1 VFGLAS
7 LGPGAARFKRLLAV
21 TGLFAA
27 LLCAFAARQAGAYQ
41 IAGKPWPGKRVSY
54 YSIGSRHSKQLVDR
68 AARIWNRANV
78 GVRFVRSPS
87 SAAEIMVSGVAGIC
101 RGEAYIGY
109 PGEETSWLYVA
120 HCPTNLMVLVLAHEF
135 GHVLGLGH
143 ERVRCARMNI
153 EVNPIT
159 GTPGRC
165 RRRPLSYWLK
175 HPLTRDDIR
184 GARTAMGQ
192 RER

>member
-1 VFGLAS
+1 LAS
-7 LGPGAARFKRLLAV
+7 LGPGLARCKRLLAV

-27 LLCAFAARQAGAYQ
+27 LLCTFTAQQAGAYR

-54 YSIGSRHSKQLVDR
+54 YSFGSHHSKQLVDR

-78 GVRFVRSPS
+78 GVHFVRSPS
-87 SAAEIMVSGVAGIC
+87 TNAKVMVSGVAGNC
-101 RGEAYIGY
+101 HGEASIGY
-109 PGEETSWLYVA
+109 PGERTSWLYVA
-120 HCPTNLMVLVLAHEF
+120 PCPKDLMVLVLAHEF

-143 ERVRCARMNI
+143 EPVRCARMNI
-153 EVNPIT
+153 GVNPIT
-159 GTPGRC
+159 GTPSRC

-184 GARTAMGQ
+184 GARAAMGW
-192 RER
+192 RGR